1 VNGEKGFEGGAPR
14 GGAGSCGQLPFT
26 VYSSLFTLFTV
37 GCGISPL
44 RGHAVVGRD
53 AYLIFVADGAGNRP
67 DLFAVRAEGGPV
79 FQITFTS
86 LAELSPALAPDGGS
100 VAFLRGRTIG
110 DSLPA
115 TVWLLNLV
123 NGAERELA
131 LPRGSPAPDG
141 VGWSADGRSL
151 YVRAGALIYRLDAPP
166 APARPR
172 SVTGIERLA
181 AESSLAVL
189 VGEPP
194 FGRVV
199 PCHEGL
205 CAQTDGGAP
214 APFASRARDAVR
226 WGDDSVGF
234 LVGSEVVVRPVGPG
248 RSRRLEWSG
257 APANPRQL
265 TYFPGKGPP

>member
-1 VNGEKGFEGGAPR
+1 VNR
-14 GGAGSCGQLPFT
+14 
-26 VYSSLFTLFTV
+26 SLFTLFAV

-53 AYLIFVADGAGNRP
+53 PYLIFVADGAGNRP
-67 DLFAVRAEGGPV
+67 DLFAVQAEGGPV

-86 LAELSPALAPDGGS
+86 VAELWPALAPDGGS
-100 VAFLRGRTIG
+100 VAFLRGRTID
-110 DSLPA
+110 DSAPA
-115 TVWLLNLV
+115 TVWLLNLL

-131 LPRGSPAPDG
+131 LPRGSPAPDR

-151 YVRAGALIYRLDAPP
+151 YVRAGGFIYRLDAPP
-166 APARPR
+166 ASGSPR
-172 SVTGIERLA
+172 TVGGSERLA

-199 PCHEGL
+199 PCGDGL
-205 CAQTDGGAP
+205 CAQTDSGVP
-214 APFASRARDAVR
+214 APFAPKARDAVR
-226 WGDDSVGF
+226 WGGDSVGF

-257 APANPRQL
+257 APAHPRQL
-265 TYFPGKGPP
+265 TYFPGKAQP